1 MAGDDR
7 NDDARSAAKGRRR
20 RKPPVLEL
28 KATEIGAGGDR
39 TEAKPRAS
47 DPPRGAAPP
56 RAEESSFEWRA
67 LLSLAPVASAA
78 AAVVGALAAVLV
90 VLLFSQGTDPRVA
103 KLAADVTALTQR
115 LDAASPANGADPTA
129 LAALAQKVERLA
141 ASLADAEQ
149 RVAALASRAAPA
161 ASDLSPLNAR
171 MAHLESALSQLQAAA
186 RERPPAAATPASV
199 QAIEKRLVALED
211 RLGTLAA
218 SARAG
223 VAPALAAEI
232 VALGTLRD
240 AFGSGGPFVTELAA
254 VRALL
259 GERAAALGPLEAAA
273 GKGLP
278 TTAELS
284 RRFAALAPAI
294 ARERE
299 AEGDYLSR
307 LMQSASRLVE
317 VRPIGEAPG
326 ESGGAIVARIESR
339 LRHGDLAGAL
349 VEAERL
355 PPAAKAVAAD
365 WIAAA
370 KQRRDADVL
379 VKNFIAQSLTAL
391 AGERKP

>member
-28 KATEIGAGGDR
+28 KATEIGAESDR
-39 TEAKPRAS
+39 TEAKQRAS
-47 DPPRGAAPP
+47 DSPRGAVPP
-56 RAEESSFEWRA
+56 KAEESSFEWRA

-90 VLLFSQGTDPRVA
+90 VLLFSQGTDPRVT

-115 LDAASPANGADPTA
+115 LDAASPANGADPTV
-129 LAALAQKVERLA
+129 LAALAHKVERLA
-141 ASLADAEQ
+141 ASLAEAEQ
-149 RVAALASRAAPA
+149 RVAALANRPAPA
-161 ASDLSPLNAR
+161 GADLSPLNAR

-186 RERPPAAATPASV
+186 RERPAAATPASV

-232 VALGTLRD
+232 VALGALRD

-259 GERAAALGPLEAAA
+259 AERAAALGPLEAAA

-284 RRFAALAPAI
+284 RRFAAFAPAI

-317 VRPIGEAPG
+317 VRPVGEAPG